1 MIPGGMNPK
10 QMKKM
15 MKRMGVKMDEIPA
28 EVVIIKGLDSE
39 IRIEEPQ
46 VVKTIV
52 QGQEMYQV
60 TGKAVSSEIEAQV
73 EINDEDVKMV
83 AQQANVSE
91 DDALSAL
98 EKAKGDIAQAIMDL
112 KS

>member
-28 EVVIIKGLDSE
+28 EVVIIKGLDYE

-60 TGKAVSSEIEAQV
+60 TGKVVSSEIEAAV
-73 EINDEDVKMV
+73 EIDEDDIKMV

-91 DDALSAL
+91 EDALNAL
-98 EKAKGDIAQAIMDL
+98 ETAKGDIAQAIMDL